1 MRSVDIADKEGIKG
15 SRSAQFVPRCDE
27 VSTSTSD
34 DLRCPHCAAHV
45 TAAAEWCTLCYAD
58 LRAPAKPTADEP
70 ESKPKGRPE
79 AAAPSVDSMLAQLAA
94 AESTN
99 PLGRFSGVV
108 DTPAKK
114 GGLMVGGAMVAM
126 CLLFILMAV
135 SGALL

>member
-1 MRSVDIADKEGIKG
+1 M
-15 SRSAQFVPRCDE
+15 
-27 VSTSTSD
+27 STSTSD

-58 LRAPAKPTADEP
+58 LRTPVQPPAGEP
-70 ESKPKGRPE
+70 EKASEHEPE
-79 AAAPSVDSMLAQLAA
+79 ESALSVDAMLAQLAA
-94 AESTN
+94 AEAGN

-114 GGLMVGGAMVAM
+114 VGLMVGGALAAM

>member
-1 MRSVDIADKEGIKG
+1 VRGVDVADKEAREV
-15 SRSAQFVPRCDE
+15 SRSTRFVPRCDE

-58 LRAPAKPTADEP
+58 LRTPIIKPATDEP
-70 ESKPKGRPE
+70 ESKPEP
-79 AAAPSVDSMLAQLAA
+79 AAASVDALLAQLAN
-94 AESTN
+94 AESGN
-99 PLGRFSGVV
+99 PLGRLSSVV

-114 GGLMVGGAMVAM
+114 VGLMVGGAVAAM

-135 SGALL
+135 VGALL

>member
-1 MRSVDIADKEGIKG
+1 M
-15 SRSAQFVPRCDE
+15 
-27 VSTSTSD
+27 STSTSD

-58 LRAPAKPTADEP
+58 LRTPIGKPATDEP
-70 ESKPKGRPE
+70 ESKPE
-79 AAAPSVDSMLAQLAA
+79 PSVLSADALLAQLAA
-94 AESTN
+94 AESGN

-114 GGLMVGGAMVAM
+114 VGLMVGGALAAM

-135 SGALL
+135 AGALL